1 MSDDNIVDF
10 KTRAK
15 KIIQQ
20 KERAAEEDP
29 LRAFFRDDDITD
41 MFMSALMFLRLTS
54 TTHTVNIKIDDD
66 RLEIESKN
74 MTEFDVGDIDKEE
87 LYTRVASMDLT
98 DDDDEELPAEVLVK
112 LFQQCVE
119 AIIIPDD
126 DDEPDK
132 TN

>member
-1 MSDDNIVDF
+1 
-10 KTRAK
+10 
-15 KIIQQ
+15 
-20 KERAAEEDP
+20 
-29 LRAFFRDDDITD
+29 
-41 MFMSALMFLRLTS
+41 MSALMFLRLTS